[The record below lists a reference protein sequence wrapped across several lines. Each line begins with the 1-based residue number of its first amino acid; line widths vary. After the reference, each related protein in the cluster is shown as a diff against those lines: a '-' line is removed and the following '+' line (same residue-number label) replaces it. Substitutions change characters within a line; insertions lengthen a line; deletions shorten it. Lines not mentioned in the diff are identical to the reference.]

1 MRLIYAYGDHDPV
14 DDNGLFYH
22 GPSHRGTK
30 TVSLLSEFQ
39 VPDNL
44 PTDIRHIEF
53 LQRNVRIILL
63 IQIILN
69 YTLLKIFKGTQR
81 ILPLITI
88 QSHSYWS
95 DS

>member
-53 LQRNVRIILL
+53 LQRNVRIFLL
-63 IQIILN
+63 IQRILN
-69 YTLLKIFKGTQR
+69 YTLLKIF
-81 ILPLITI
+81 
-88 QSHSYWS
+88 
-95 DS
+95 

>member
-1 MRLIYAYGDHDPV
+1 MRLIYAYGDHDPL

-53 LQRNVRIILL
+53 LQRNVRMIIL
-63 IQIILN
+63 I
-69 YTLLKIFKGTQR
+69 QR
-81 ILPLITI
+81 IFLPLMCKS
-88 QSHSYWS
+88 QQKSSAFLVC
-95 DS
+95 

>member
-1 MRLIYAYGDHDPV
+1 MRLVYAYGDHDPV

-53 LQRNVRIILL
+53 LQRNVRIFLL
-63 IQIILN
+63 IQRILN

-81 ILPLITI
+81 ILITI
-88 QSHSYWS
+88 QSHSYRS